1 MAYPSKVDKE
11 TIIVTAGEWV
21 ERYGADKLSLNKL
34 AKSFDI
40 KTPSLYRYVGG
51 RDDLLREVNLRTIE
65 QLIDTLK
72 ASIVVAED
80 EDAPTPSHQLVQIMQ
95 AHRNFIHSNPNR
107 YRLVF
112 NGIDSQRP
120 NDELLV
126 QLVLPIQ
133 AVVAELVGATPALT
147 VLRGAMALVHGFSL
161 LEINQVLRRG
171 GDLASD
177 FEKVVDAYVAGCLW
191 IVVDDED

>member
-1 MAYPSKVDKE
+1 MPYPSKVDKE
-11 TIIVTAGEWV
+11 TIVVTAGEWV
-21 ERYGADKLSLNKL
+21 ERDGAEKLSLNKL

-65 QLIDTLK
+65 QLIAALK
-72 ASIVVAED
+72 ASVISQD
-80 EDAPTPSHQLVQIMQ
+80 EGDPPTPSHQLVLIMQ
-95 AHRNFIHSNPNR
+95 AYRAFIHSNPNR

-112 NGIDSQRP
+112 NGNDTQRP
-120 NDELLV
+120 NDDQLV

-133 AVVAELVGATPALT
+133 AVVAELVGQAPSLT

-161 LEINQVLRRG
+161 LEINSILRRG
-171 GDLASD
+171 GDLNSD

-191 IVVDDED
+191 IVVDDPD